1 MNISKEKLLKALKGG
16 IIFRD
21 IPDNFIQWV
30 IERSHVLQFQ
40 EGDLIYEKGAAAE
53 RFFFVIS
60 GSAVLYVQEGEQ
72 QYLING
78 CQAGNYFGFEALS
91 KRKMRLTNAKAESPL
106 LTLAIP
112 LRIVQKIAEQFP
124 AFQVQF
130 TLQLQSLEFL
140 IKKPM
145 NWLQNEEI
153 VHYVNREH
161 PLILITRV
169 LKPIILSLAA
179 LTLAGVLFNANVI
192 TPAMLL
198 WIGSCLGAF
207 GIGWAVWNAFDWMND
222 YYVVTN
228 QRVVF
233 LQKIALIYDSRKE
246 TPLSAI
252 LSITKQ
258 IQLIGRFYQFG
269 DVILRTFTGLV
280 KFRNVAYVEAVS
292 AIVEEQWLNHKEKI
306 AEENQEDPEI
316 YLQKRLLG
324 QNGASQNNQA
334 KQAEKPAEDI
344 LSSGYYPDLFSRI
357 LKLRI
362 VEEDTIIYRTHWFVF
377 IRKTILPFLG
387 MVLSVIF
394 LLAPAYGW
402 FGLVAEGLGTYQSIL
417 IATGISM
424 ALWWIYAAVD
434 WRNDYFLI
442 TPEQI
447 VDVNRKPLGMEERRS
462 APVRNIQT
470 IEYKRQSIFGLLFN
484 FGTVFIR
491 VGDVEFT
498 FDYVPHPS
506 YVQQEIYTRFQRIRE
521 GEKKENADLN
531 NERLASWM
539 DAYHRVIRT
548 QMPTPEG
555 EEGEEGE
562 QD

>member
-30 IERSHVLQFQ
+30 IERSHILQFQ

-91 KRKMRLTNAKAESPL
+91 KQKMRLTNAKAESPL

-145 NWLQNEEI
+145 DWLQNEEI

-179 LTLAGVLFNANVI
+179 LTLAGVLFNASVI

-292 AIVEEQWLNHKEKI
+292 AIVEEQWLNHKERI

-402 FGLVAEGLGTYQSIL
+402 FGLVAERLGTYQSIL

-555 EEGEEGE
+555 EEGE

>member
-30 IERSHVLQFQ
+30 IERSHILQFQ

-555 EEGEEGE
+555 EEGE

>member
-30 IERSHVLQFQ
+30 IERSHILQFQ

-91 KRKMRLTNAKAESPL
+91 KQKMRLTNAKAESPL

-145 NWLQNEEI
+145 DWLQNEEI

-179 LTLAGVLFNANVI
+179 LTLAGVLFNASVI

-198 WIGSCLGAF
+198 WIGSCLGIF

-292 AIVEEQWLNHKEKI
+292 AIVEEQWLNHKERI

-402 FGLVAEGLGTYQSIL
+402 FGLVAERLGTYQSIL

-555 EEGEEGE
+555 EEGE

>member
-334 KQAEKPAEDI
+334 KQAEKPAEDM

-555 EEGEEGE
+555 EEGE